1 MIKKSFKNM
10 FNINLEKKNGPN
22 NSILLDKTEFVRDQK
37 GNVSIM
43 FKGEKIGN
51 VNKNLEPKLF
61 IRKNKKYVNEFNDI
75 MKKAIKEYKKT
86 PAALVEQQMGESFE
100 LDVLSDIVENSIEKV
115 SDTIDSIFDDIK
127 LSKQYVRKLAG
138 VLDPKEQ

>member
-1 MIKKSFKNM
+1 M